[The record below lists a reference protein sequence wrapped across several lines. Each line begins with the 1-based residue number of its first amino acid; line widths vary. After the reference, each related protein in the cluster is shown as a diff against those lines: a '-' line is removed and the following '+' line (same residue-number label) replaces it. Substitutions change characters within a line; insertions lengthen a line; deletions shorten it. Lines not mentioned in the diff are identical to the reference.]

1 MTIGEA
7 NKIVKSLIGED
18 DFYYVSDV
26 IASYYGI
33 AQKLIATTV
42 CPIVKSATLKCGK
55 NVLLPDDLYRI
66 KSISNGYVRTDRT
79 HVDID
84 GEGEAKVWYY
94 AYPANISDD
103 TPDTY
108 EFELDP
114 EAQSALPFYAAAQT
128 VLADSDMRRYNAFID
143 NFNNILSNI
152 AQADAKPFLTVVKTE
167 V

>member
-18 DFYYVSDV
+18 DFYDVSDV

-33 AQKLIATTV
+33 AQRLIATTV
-42 CPIVKSATLKCGK
+42 CPIIKSVTLKCGK
-55 NVLLPDDLYRI
+55 GVLLPEDLYRI
-66 KSISNGYVRTDRT
+66 KSISNGYVRTDKT

-94 AYPANISDD
+94 AYPTDVSDN

-143 NFNNILSNI
+143 SFNNILSNI